1 MIVFIFSS
9 IFAFFSNSCVFS
21 PNPPPFF
28 SNFSYPPRF
37 GARSLLRTHVRPFG
51 LYKRSYQPAHTS
63 PPAPPPAHPAPPGPP
78 RPAPTRPPPG
88 PARPVPPGPARPA
101 APRPP
106 ARTPNPA
113 RARPDRHSIPT
124 RAHPGPWPPLAAA
137 GWACSRA
144 ARGRRE
150 GGASAACSCVR
161 AEATAALRRY
171 GGV

>member
-21 PNPPPFF
+21 PTSPQF
-28 SNFSYPPRF
+28 SPTFPIPR
-37 GARSLLRTHVRPFG
+37 GSERV
-51 LYKRSYQPAHTS
+51 LYSAHTYALS
-63 PPAPPPAHPAPPGPP
+63 GCTNVPTNRPIPAHPPPP
-78 RPAPTRPPPG
+78 RPTRPPHPAPTRPPPG

-101 APRPP
+101 APPPP
-106 ARTPNPA
+106 ARNPNPA
-113 RARPDRHSIPT
+113 RARPARHSIPT

-150 GGASAACSCVR
+150 GGASAACSGVR
-161 AEATAALRRY
+161 ADATATLRRY
-171 GGV
+171 GGE